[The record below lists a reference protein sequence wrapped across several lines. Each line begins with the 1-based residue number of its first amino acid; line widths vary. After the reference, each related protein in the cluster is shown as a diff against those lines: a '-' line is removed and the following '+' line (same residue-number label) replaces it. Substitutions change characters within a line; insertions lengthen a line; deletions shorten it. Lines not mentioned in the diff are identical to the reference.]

1 MIIDKTGTGT
11 ILAAKGRDIEEINQA
26 VEFDNGAWRIIG
38 NADFVRVSGERK
50 QILEVMG
57 EANGEPLSAHQ
68 IARAIGGKA
77 NSVMKLLHKMA
88 KEGMVAK
95 SGYGKFVLD
104 TGLA

>member
-1 MIIDKTGTGT
+1 
-11 ILAAKGRDIEEINQA
+11 
-26 VEFDNGAWRIIG
+26 
-38 NADFVRVSGERK
+38 VRVSGERK
-50 QILEVMG
+50 RILEVMG

-77 NSVMKLLHKMA
+77 NSVAHLLYKLA

-104 TGLA
+104 TGLG